1 MIPGSEPKLAL
12 KDDPVIADAF
22 KMIYATPWPGEV
34 DFENKVW
41 QYFTLANRPEG
52 GLQAALRLPRSR

>member
-22 KMIYATPWPGEV
+22 RMIYATPWPGEA
-34 DFENKVW
+34 DF
-41 QYFTLANRPEG
+41 
-52 GLQAALRLPRSR
+52 